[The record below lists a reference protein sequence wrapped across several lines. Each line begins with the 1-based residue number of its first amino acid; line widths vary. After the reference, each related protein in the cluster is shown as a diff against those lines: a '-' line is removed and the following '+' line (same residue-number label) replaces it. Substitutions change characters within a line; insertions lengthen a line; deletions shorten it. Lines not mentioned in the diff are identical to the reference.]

1 MKERVQSIETIIDD
15 HLYKLLSLY
24 KNDSKNQK
32 NLDAL
37 LKYNYR
43 QKLNILMANE
53 HSLLSSKFS
62 KNRLRMIGITQSYN
76 INDS

>member
-1 MKERVQSIETIIDD
+1 MKERVQSIETVIDD
-15 HLYKLLSLY
+15 HLFKLLSLY

-53 HSLLSSKFS
+53 HSLLASKFS
-62 KNRLRMIGITQSYN
+62 KNRLRMIGIT
-76 INDS
+76 